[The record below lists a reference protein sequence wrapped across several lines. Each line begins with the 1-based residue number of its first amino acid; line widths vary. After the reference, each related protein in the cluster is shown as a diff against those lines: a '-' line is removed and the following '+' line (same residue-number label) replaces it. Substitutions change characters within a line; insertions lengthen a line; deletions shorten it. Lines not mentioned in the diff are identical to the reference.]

1 MYRRLPAAA
10 TAYQKSTEFG
20 VADDKSCPYDPLENG
35 VGIYTIETRE
45 YGKAWEMVH
54 QAQKLNRRISP
65 ELIERLKKDS
75 GRIN

>member
-10 TAYQKSTEFG
+10 TAYQKSAEFG

-54 QAQKLNRRISP
+54 QAQKFEPADFSRVDRTA
-65 ELIERLKKDS
+65 EKDS